1 VRIDSVSTGPQF
13 KSNVKFIYNE
23 RYGKAILE
31 NKPFGEFV
39 DKLAKNGKNS
49 TVVFIP
55 EKENLWIWDRFL
67 AVPGIK
73 DRKTGEWISYEDL
86 KINYHKD
93 YMRVYDKDY
102 EQLHRIVKFT
112 SIEPQDNDFKQVYSA
127 LNGLDHGYLNIY
139 VTDEI
144 DGKIHLAHST
154 LRADQNA
161 DMAAFKYLAAESI
174 LPDNPISVDSRLNK
188 YLNPKPESR
197 VTLLYE
203 DSRNDLY
210 NNKDF
215 IGFIEWLDNIKSKKD
230 NQNIIVKPW
239 RRINK
244 DDKLNFI
251 DVITIEQ
258 YPFESNGSKCRNI
271 LQNFYKGLLWH
282 GFGFDSA
289 KIKNNLNWGSYGDK
303 STYPDIIKPFNV
315 CV

>member
-1 VRIDSVSTGPQF
+1 MRINPASTSPQF
-13 KSNVKFIYNE
+13 CSNTKFIYNE
-23 RYGKAILE
+23 RYGKAIIE
-31 NKPFGEFV
+31 NKAFGQFV

-55 EKENLWIWDRFL
+55 EKENLWIWDRFA
-67 AVPGIK
+67 AVSGIK

-93 YMRVYDKDY
+93 FMRVYDDY
-102 EQLHRIVKFT
+102 GQLHKVVEFA
-112 SIEPQDNDFKQVYSA
+112 SIEPQDNNYKQVYSA

-174 LPDNPISVDSRLNK
+174 LPDNPINVDSRLNK

-210 NNKDF
+210 NNEDF

-230 NQNIIVKPW
+230 NQNIIVKP
-239 RRINK
+239 RYRINK

-258 YPFESNGSKCRNI
+258 YPFESRVSKCRKI
-271 LQNFYKGLLWH
+271 LQKYYDGLLWH
-282 GFGFDSA
+282 GFGFDSE
-289 KIKNNLNWGSYGDK
+289 KIKDNLNRVLSSRDK
-303 STYPDIIKPFNV
+303 SVYTDVIKPFNAFV
-315 CV
+315 